1 VRGDVAGAIGDH
13 AVIGDGRSTA
23 LVTRAG
29 VVDWL
34 CWPRVDSP
42 ACLARLLDRAGGAFS
57 IALVGGACSARRYLP
72 ETNVLETRFAAPGAS
87 VVLLDFM
94 TCPEGAG
101 ASATRPERALVRIAR
116 CERGE
121 AELDVVCDLRPGFG
135 RARRRWRDRGPFGH
149 QLDAM
154 GEAWSFRSAPRLARG
169 EDGAVRGRVR
179 LRAGESASF
188 SLGHAT
194 EAPAAPPPV
203 GDAAEEALRRT
214 VRVWRRWSSGILYD
228 GPFRAAVLR
237 SALALKLLAYAPSGA
252 IVAAATTS
260 LPERVGGDLNWDYR
274 FCWLRDASL
283 TARALFGLGFHQEAE
298 AFVTWL
304 LHSTRLTR
312 PALRVLYD
320 VYGRPPPAE
329 RDLPLEGYRDSRP
342 VRAGNAAR
350 AQLQLDVYGEV
361 VDAATQLVRRGV
373 GLDRET
379 GRLLAALGAYVCDHW
394 REPDEGLWEPRG
406 PRQHHTHSKVLCW
419 TALDRLLELHARGHL
434 VRADADRFAR
444 ERAAIRREVDARGWS
459 EPLQSYTQVFG
470 GSEVDAALLQ
480 LPWYGYLPASSPRM
494 RRTAAR
500 IERELSAP
508 RGRLYR
514 YRAPPGW
521 REGAFGICGF
531 WAAEYLALG
540 GGTADEAHS
549 RIACLLRDAN
559 DVGLFAEEVDP
570 ASGEALGNFPQAFTH
585 IGLVNACL
593 TLQQRLTGQPSLEHQ
608 RNLPDAGDLEPGGPA
623 RREAAEVSP

>member
-1 VRGDVAGAIGDH
+1 MRSDVAGTIGDH
-13 AVIGDGRSTA
+13 AVIGDGRSAA

-42 ACLARLLDRAGGAFS
+42 ACLARLLDREGGAFS
-57 IALVGGACSARRYLP
+57 IALVGGACSGRRYLP
-72 ETNVLETRFAAPGAS
+72 ETNVLETRLVAPGAS
-87 VVLLDFM
+87 VVVLDFM

-101 ASATRPERALVRIAR
+101 ARATHPERALVRIAR

-121 AELDVVCDLRPGFG
+121 AELDVVCDPRPGFG
-135 RARRRWRDRGPFGH
+135 LARRHWSNRGAFGH
-149 QLDAM
+149 QLEAR
-154 GEAWSFRSAPRLARG
+154 GEAWTFRSAPRLSRG
-169 EDGAVRGRVR
+169 DDGAVRGRVR
-179 LRAGESASF
+179 LRGGESASF

-194 EAPAAPPPV
+194 EAPGAPPPA

-214 VRVWRRWSSGILYD
+214 VRVWRRWASGMVYD
-228 GPFRAAVLR
+228 GPFREAVLR

-283 TARALFGLGFHQEAE
+283 TARALFGLGFHAEAE

-312 PALRVLYD
+312 PALHVLYD
-320 VYGRPPPAE
+320 VYGRPPPVE
-329 RDLPLEGYRDSRP
+329 RDLPLEGYRGSRP

-434 VRADADRFAR
+434 VRADADRFAQ

-470 GSEVDAALLQ
+470 GTDVDAALLQ
-480 LPWYGYLPASSPRM
+480 LAWYGYLPASSPRM
-494 RRTAAR
+494 RWTAAR
-500 IERELSAP
+500 IDRELSAAH
-508 RGRLYR
+508 GRLYR

-531 WAAEYLALG
+531 WAAEHLALG
-540 GGTADEAHS
+540 GGTADAAHS

-570 ASGEALGNFPQAFTH
+570 ATGEALGNFPQAFTH

-608 RNLPDAGDLEPGGPA
+608 RGLPDASDVEPSGPLH
-623 RREAAEVSP
+623 REAAEASP